1 MSGFD
6 RSALR
11 AAVRARRDRAVA
23 DLGDLVGHASLLG
36 AEQSAQNWMANKFDA
51 MGLRVEHVT
60 IDVEALRD
68 QPGFSPPVI
77 ESYDGR
83 ENIVGIHTPKP
94 SVKPGGQSLI
104 LNGHID
110 VVPTGPADLW
120 QKPPFEPHV
129 VDDWLYGRGSGDMK
143 AGIIAYCHALS
154 ALHDIG
160 LEPAAPVIL
169 QSVVEEECTG
179 NGALACLHAGY
190 RADCAIIP
198 EPFNQTLMTAQL
210 GVMWFRLHVTGSP
223 AHVLDTSAGSNA
235 IEAAYGFFEVLKEV
249 EDLWNHPG
257 HRHEAYGAHSH
268 PVNFNLGKI
277 DGGEWASTVPPACVA
292 DIRVGFYPG
301 MKLPDIR
308 QTIEAV
314 AQNAVENHPACKGA
328 TFRIEYCG
336 FQAEGCVMDDRHPM
350 MTKIGE
356 LHREV
361 TGAAIANYASTATTD
376 ARFFQI
382 YGNIPATCYGPK
394 AERIHGIDERVSI
407 SSMMEVA
414 EVLALFI
421 ADWCGVIERDT
432 HTA

>member
-1 MSGFD
+1 MSHPKAD
-6 RSALR
+6 RTALR
-11 AAVRARRDRAVA
+11 QAVRARQDQIIA
-23 DLGDLVGHASLLG
+23 DLSELVALPSLLG
-36 AEQSAQNWMANKFDA
+36 QEQSAQNWMAGKYRT
-51 MGLRVEHVT
+51 MGL
-60 IDVEALRD
+60 DVETVAIDIAALRD
-68 QPGFSPPVI
+68 KPGFSPPVI
-77 ESYDGR
+77 DNYDGR
-83 ENIVGIHTPKP
+83 ENVVGIHTPATTT
-94 SVKPGGQSLI
+94 GRSLI

-110 VVPTGPADLW
+110 VVPTGPAELW
-120 QKPPFEPHV
+120 QQPPFTPHV
-129 VDDWLYGRGSGDMK
+129 IGDWLYGRGAGDMK
-143 AGIIAYCHALS
+143 AGLIASCHALS

-210 GVMWFRLHVTGSP
+210 GVMWFQLHVTGSP

-235 IEAAYGFFEVLKEV
+235 IEAAYGFFETLKEV

-277 DGGEWASTVPPACVA
+277 SGGEWASTVPPTCDA
-292 DIRVGFYPG
+292 DIRIGFYPG
-301 MKLPDIR
+301 MDMGEI
-308 QTIEAV
+308 QSMINDV
-314 AQNAVENHPACKGA
+314 AKSAIDNHPACKGA
-328 TFRIEYCG
+328 TFTIEYRG
-336 FQAEGCVMDDRHPM
+336 FQAEGCVMDETHPM
-350 MTKIGE
+350 MTMIGD

-361 TGAAIANYASTATTD
+361 TGNMIKNYASTATTD

-407 SSMMEVA
+407 SSVMEVT

-421 ADWCGVIERDT
+421 ADWCGSNPQ
-432 HTA
+432 A

>member
-1 MSGFD
+1 MSHPKAD
-6 RSALR
+6 RTALR
-11 AAVRARRDRAVA
+11 KAVRARQDQIIA
-23 DLGDLVGHASLLG
+23 DLSELVALPSLLG
-36 AEQSAQNWMANKFDA
+36 QEQSAQNWMAGKYRT
-51 MGLRVEHVT
+51 MGL
-60 IDVEALRD
+60 DVETVAIDIAALHD
-68 QPGFSPPVI
+68 KPGFSPPVI
-77 ESYDGR
+77 DNYNGR
-83 ENIVGIHTPKP
+83 ENVVGIHTPATTT
-94 SVKPGGQSLI
+94 GRSLI

-110 VVPTGPADLW
+110 VVPTGPAELW
-120 QKPPFEPHV
+120 QQPPFTPHV
-129 VDDWLYGRGSGDMK
+129 IGDWLYGRGAGDMK
-143 AGIIAYCHALS
+143 AGLIASCHALS
-154 ALHDIG
+154 ALHDVG

-210 GVMWFRLHVTGSP
+210 GVMWFQLHVTGSP

-235 IEAAYGFFEVLKEV
+235 IEAAYGFFETLKEV
-249 EDLWNHPG
+249 EELWNHPG

-277 DGGEWASTVPPACVA
+277 SGGEWASTVPTTCDA
-292 DIRVGFYPG
+292 DIRIGFYPG
-301 MKLPDIR
+301 MDMGEI
-308 QTIEAV
+308 QSMINDV
-314 AQNAVENHPACKGA
+314 AKSAIDNHPACKGA
-328 TFRIEYCG
+328 TVTVEYRG
-336 FQAEGCVMDDRHPM
+336 FQAEGCVMDETHPM
-350 MTKIGE
+350 MTMIGD

-361 TGAAIANYASTATTD
+361 TGNMIKNYASTATTD

-407 SSMMEVA
+407 SSVMEVT

-421 ADWCGVIERDT
+421 ADWCGT
-432 HTA
+432 NPQA